1 MQIRSY
7 RPSDKSSVIDLWH
20 KCDLIRSWN
29 DPEKDIKRKLKVQGE
44 WFLVGTID
52 DEIMASVM
60 AGYDGHRGWVN
71 YLAVAPEHQKLG
83 FGQKMMAEA
92 EQLLRQVGCPKLNL
106 QLRDSNTEAIKFYQ
120 KLRYQID
127 DVISFGKRL
136 ESDE

>member
-1 MQIRSY
+1 
-7 RPSDKSSVIDLWH
+7 
-20 KCDLIRSWN
+20 
-29 DPEKDIKRKLKVQGE
+29 
-44 WFLVGTID
+44 
-52 DEIMASVM
+52 MASVM